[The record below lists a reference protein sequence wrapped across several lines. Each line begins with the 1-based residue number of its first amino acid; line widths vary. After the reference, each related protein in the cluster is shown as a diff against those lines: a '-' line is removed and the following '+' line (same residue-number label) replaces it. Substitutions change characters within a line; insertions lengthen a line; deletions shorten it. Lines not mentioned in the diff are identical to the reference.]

1 MGREA
6 APAARGGSTEGGR
19 GTSASVFLVAGEASG
34 DWAGAMLAQALRK
47 CRPDLRLAGI
57 GGRRM
62 AEAGVELLTDSSGW
76 GAIGVFE
83 ALSKLPRVLGILR
96 ATRDFL
102 AASPPSALV
111 LVDCGAFNLPLARF
125 ARRRG
130 LRTLYY
136 FPPGSWSRRLRGDE
150 LRELVDIIATP
161 FSWSRDR
168 LAGGRARVECV
179 GHPVVE
185 AARPRIS
192 REEAYSRYRL
202 DASKPV
208 VALAP
213 GSRQQELRYVLPVL
227 AAAGALISRQIA
239 GVQFLVP
246 AAPTLDP
253 AQVRSRLARAGVKAT
268 LLSGMDYDAL
278 QLAAAAAVCSGTA
291 TLEFTCLRIP
301 MVVVYRASRMTTLQ
315 YRLVRGLVGGHR
327 LAAMP
332 NIIAGR
338 EIVRELLGSAARP
351 ETVAAEVIA
360 LVTEADR
367 RERMRNDLEEV
378 VAALGEPGASER
390 TARLVLEL
398 LDEEAAIA

>member
-6 APAARGGSTEGGR
+6 APAARSGSTGGGQR
-19 GTSASVFLVAGEASG
+19 TPASVFLAAGEASG
-34 DWAGAMLAQALRK
+34 DWSGAMLAQALRQL
-47 CRPDLRLAGI
+47 RPDLRLLGI

-62 AEAGVELLTDSSGW
+62 AEAGVELFTDSSSW

-96 ATRDFL
+96 ATRHLL
-102 AASPPSALV
+102 AASPPSVLV
-111 LVDCGAFNLPLARF
+111 LVDCGAFNIPLARF
-125 ARRRG
+125 AHRRG
-130 LRTLYY
+130 LRILYY
-136 FPPGSWSRRLRGDE
+136 FPPGSWPRRLRSPE
-150 LRELVDIIATP
+150 LRELVDVIATP

-168 LAGGRARVECV
+168 LTGGRARVECV
-179 GHPVVE
+179 GHPVLE

-192 REEAYSRYRL
+192 RGEAYSRYQL
-202 DASKPV
+202 ESSKPV

-227 AAAGALISRQIA
+227 ATAAALISRQTA

-246 AAPTLDP
+246 VAPTLDQT
-253 AQVRSRLARAGVKAT
+253 QVRSRLEGAGVVAR
-268 LLSGMDYDAL
+268 LLRGMDYDAL

-291 TLEFTCLRIP
+291 TLEFACLRIP

-315 YRLVRGLVGGHR
+315 YRLVRGLVGGQR

-332 NIIAGR
+332 NIIAGK

-360 LVTEADR
+360 LLTDADKG
-367 RERMRNDLEEV
+367 ERMRNDLGEV
-378 VAALGEPGASER
+378 VGALGEPGASQR
-390 TARLVLEL
+390 TARLVVEL
-398 LDEEAAIA
+398 LGEEAACA